1 VSYCWLV
8 DIRIGITN
16 SPREINLDS
25 AQSAAEVE
33 KLVAAALENPTGY
46 LKLSDAKGNLY
57 IVPTATI
64 GYVEVGSEESR
75 RVGFVA

>member
-1 VSYCWLV
+1 M

-16 SPREINLDS
+16 SPRELTFET

-33 KLVAAALENPTGY
+33 ELITSGLAAGSVKLT
-46 LKLSDAKGNLY
+46 DAKGRVF
-57 IVPTATI
+57 IVPAATFA
-64 GYVEVGSEESR
+64 YVELGSESTR